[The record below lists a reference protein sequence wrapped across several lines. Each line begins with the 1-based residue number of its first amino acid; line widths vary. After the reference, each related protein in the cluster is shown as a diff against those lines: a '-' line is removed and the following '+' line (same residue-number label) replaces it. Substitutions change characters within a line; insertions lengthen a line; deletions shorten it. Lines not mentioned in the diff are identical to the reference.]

1 MKQTVLHIEELK
13 AAFAG
18 RDYFKRSDL
27 FQFYK
32 SADPDASKESIDW
45 RILTIVRKKLI
56 HRIGR
61 GTYKF
66 GHGSILIPQV
76 SEKAQEMSHFLK
88 EGFPYLK
95 YVIWHISLLN
105 QLLHHLINRD
115 IYYVEVERDAVSSVY
130 ERMREEF
137 QTVFKTRSNESNVFE
152 GTSIIVKPLITGS
165 PWQSVKDVPTITIE
179 KLLVDIFIDKE
190 FDFLNGSELTR
201 VFENA
206 FSAYTIN
213 TDKLL
218 RYAGRRAKRTEMAEY
233 IRLIKVD

>member
-1 MKQTVLHIEELK
+1 MKQSVLNIEELK

-32 SADPDASKESIDW
+32 SADTDASNESIDW
-45 RILTIVRKKLI
+45 RILTIVRKKFI

-66 GHGSILIPQV
+66 GPGSDFVPQI
-76 SEKAQEMSHFLK
+76 SDKAQEISGFLR
-88 EGFPYLK
+88 EAFPYLK
-95 YVIWHISLLN
+95 YVIWNMRLLN
-105 QLLHHLINRD
+105 LLLHHLINRD
-115 IYYVEVERDAVSSVY
+115 VYYVEVERDAVSSVY

-137 QTVFKTRSNESNVFE
+137 QSVFKSRSGESNVSE

-165 PWQSVKDVPTITIE
+165 PWQSVKDVPAITIE
-179 KLLVDIFIDKE
+179 KLLVDIFIDKD
-190 FDFLNGSELTR
+190 FDFLVGSELIR

-218 RYAGRRAKRTEMAEY
+218 RYAGRRAKRMEIAEY